1 MEKNN
6 NFSSY
11 EYLNELKKVLN
22 LLDTNSIDFVIDQII
37 LAWQR
42 NSKIFTCGNGGSAI
56 TASHYINDW
65 VKSVNFYSSEKKF
78 KGFSFTDNTG
88 LITAYANDI
97 NYEDIYKEQC
107 KAFIEKDD
115 LLIVISASGNSK
127 NIINAVKEAKKIGA
141 FTVGILGFDGGEALN
156 LVDFSFIVP
165 SFDMQIC
172 EDIHLM
178 FGHLTMKSLVA
189 KSISDNKLIQSL
201 IDG

>member
-6 NFSSY
+6 YSSTHTY
-11 EYLNELKKVLN
+11 LKNLNEVLN
-22 LLDTNSIDFVIDQII
+22 SLDTYKINNAIEEIK

-65 VKSVNFYSSEKKF
+65 VKSVNFYSQEKKF
-78 KGFSFTDNTG
+78 RGFSFTDNTG

-97 NYEDIYKEQC
+97 KYEDIYKEQC
-107 KAFIEKDD
+107 KALIEKED
-115 LLIVISASGNSK
+115 LLIVVSASGNSK
-127 NIINAVKEAKKIGA
+127 NILKAVKEAKKLGA
-141 FTVGILGFDGGEALN
+141 RTLGILGFDGGEASSI
-156 LVDFSFIVP
+156 VDLSFIVP

-172 EDIHLM
+172 EDIHLI
-178 FGHLTMKSLVA
+178 FGHMTMKSLVA
-189 KSISDNKLIQSL
+189 EAIVNNKLIKSL